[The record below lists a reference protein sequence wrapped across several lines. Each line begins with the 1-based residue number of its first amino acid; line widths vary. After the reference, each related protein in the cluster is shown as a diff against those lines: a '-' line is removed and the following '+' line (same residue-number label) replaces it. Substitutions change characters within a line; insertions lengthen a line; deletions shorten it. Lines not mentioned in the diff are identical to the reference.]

1 MIPLDRTP
9 SGDRIVSKI
18 NELTTGL
25 FTKAQLLTDVALLS
39 ATFTNVPHGLGR
51 PAKGFFIVYS
61 EADVRAWSDA
71 SSPDD
76 TLFIRLKSSTNATV
90 DLVVF

>member
-9 SGDRIVSKI
+9 SQDRVISKL

-25 FTKAQLLTDVALLS
+25 FGSAQLLTDIALVS
-39 ATFTNVPHGLGR
+39 ASFTNVPHGLGR
-51 PAKGFFIVYS
+51 KFKGFFIVYS
-61 EADVRAWSDA
+61 EADVRVWSNTSTPNDA
-71 SSPDD
+71 
-76 TLFIRLKSSTNATV
+76 LFLSLKSSTDATV